1 MTNRQSFDNGKKW
14 MDSINESYGNN
25 KECCIIL
32 IGNKS
37 DLIEGNN
44 KNLREIEEQEAKDKC
59 NEYNM
64 FFGGEISIKTIDYNE
79 LKELFNVYVKKIY
92 EKVGDKYFEQQPI
105 KKLESYRRHEHRM
118 RKSCC

>member
-1 MTNRQSFDNGKKW
+1 MTNRQSFDNVKKW

-44 KNLREIEEQEAKDKC
+44 KN
-59 NEYNM
+59 
-64 FFGGEISIKTIDYNE
+64 
-79 LKELFNVYVKKIY
+79 
-92 EKVGDKYFEQQPI
+92 
-105 KKLESYRRHEHRM
+105 
-118 RKSCC
+118 